1 MNPSKKKTLIKS
13 GSKVLNAVVI
23 STALV
28 AGCSAQ
34 PEGQPAAASAESQV
48 KTVKVAPVE
57 KKKIGEPLEQVADI
71 SASVQM
77 DIVAKVNGDV
87 LQVLKKRGEFVEQG
101 DILFRIDPTDLQIQK
116 EKAQISVAGT

>member
-1 MNPSKKKTLIKS
+1 MNPKKKNKMTS
-13 GSKVLNAVVI
+13 SSKVLSAVVI

-34 PEGQPAAASAESQV
+34 PAEQPAVTAESQV